1 MYSSPVAPSRRID
14 QALLVLR
21 IAAGTVFFVH
31 GYMKLFTMGI
41 AGTTGFFT
49 QVGAPLPAITAP
61 LIGVLETFGGIA
73 LILGLLTPFVAL
85 GLALDMLGAIM
96 LVHRKGGFMVPNGIE
111 FVMTLCA
118 ISIALAI
125 AGAGSYSV
133 DAVIASRK
141 AGRT

>member
-1 MYSSPVAPSRRID
+1 MHSSPAAPSRRID

-21 IAAGTVFFVH
+21 IAAGVVFFVH

-73 LILGLLTPFVAL
+73 LIFGVLTRFVAI

-96 LVHRKGGFMVPNGIE
+96 LVHRKGGFMVPNGVE

-118 ISIALAI
+118 VAIALAL
-125 AGAGSYSV
+125 AGAGSYSI
-133 DAVIASRK
+133 DAAIARRK
-141 AGRT
+141 AERP